1 MGLEGTLQVLRELK
15 DKQWLHLLYKHKSA
29 SKMQSSILL
38 LRLFIF
44 FFYFRQRIPVV
55 FTLTQNNHAK
65 LSLICQHIEQDGQ
78 KD

>member
-15 DKQWLHLLYKHKSA
+15 NKQWLHLLCKHKSA

-44 FFYFRQRIPVV
+44 FYFRQRIPVA